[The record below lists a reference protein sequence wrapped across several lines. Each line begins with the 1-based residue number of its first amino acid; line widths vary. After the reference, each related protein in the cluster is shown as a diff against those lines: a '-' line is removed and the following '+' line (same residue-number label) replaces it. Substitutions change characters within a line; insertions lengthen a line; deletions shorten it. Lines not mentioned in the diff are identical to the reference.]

1 MGDIA
6 TDVTLGCATPESLS
20 QLLPPSELL
29 KRPSSDVPTY
39 TVSGSFGS
47 TARHRAPRS
56 SRVSSTP
63 PFSMTATAL
72 SAAAYRRLISEPPF
86 TPSQAGV
93 VPSSTHVLVSAAI
106 RSVCYCSLTH
116 LIVCATSPVIICTAL

>member
-1 MGDIA
+1 MGDTAI
-6 TDVTLGCATPESLS
+6 DVTLVCTTPESLA

-47 TARHRAPRS
+47 TATHRAPRS
-56 SRVSSTP
+56 SRVTSTL

-72 SAAAYRRLISEPPF
+72 SAATYRRLISEPPF

-93 VPSSTHVLVSAAI
+93 VPSSTPVLVSAAI
-106 RSVCYCSLTH
+106 RSVCYFSLTH
-116 LIVCATSPVIICTAL
+116 LIVCTTL

>member
-1 MGDIA
+1 MGDTA
-6 TDVTLGCATPESLS
+6 TDVTLVCTTPESLS

-56 SRVSSTP
+56 SRVSSTL
-63 PFSMTATAL
+63 PFSTTATAVA
-72 SAAAYRRLISEPPF
+72 AAAYRRLISEPPF
-86 TPSQAGV
+86 TPAKWG
-93 VPSSTHVLVSAAI
+93 H
-106 RSVCYCSLTH
+106 SLTLH
-116 LIVCATSPVIICTAL
+116 PCLSL